1 MPQLLVIVVGKV
13 VDLAA
18 QFEDL
23 KLPSPLHILLQRR
36 VDGFLVGAVPAGAL
50 RRVDKFASISTRV
63 VTNSFSHSEEC
74 S

>member
-1 MPQLLVIVVGKV
+1 MLLTPKPLVIVVGKV

-36 VDGFLVGAVPAGAL
+36 VDGFLFGAVPASAL
-50 RRVDKFASISTRV
+50 RRVDKLAIDLDAGGHELILTQ
-63 VTNSFSHSEEC
+63 
-74 S
+74 

>member
-1 MPQLLVIVVGKV
+1 MPQLLVIVVRKV

-36 VDGFLVGAVPAGAL
+36 VDGFLFGAVPASAF
-50 RRVDKFASISTRV
+50 RRVDEFAFDLDAGGHELILTQ
-63 VTNSFSHSEEC
+63 
-74 S
+74 